1 MPDYALFALSICGLK
16 SQEPESLPVEIVRYK
31 ESWGWVV
38 SGAYGFRLP
47 GPKNF
52 EFVLWGV
59 GNGLEC

>member
-1 MPDYALFALSICGLK
+1 MRFLHCRFAAKNPKMPV
-16 SQEPESLPVEIVRYK
+16 SLPVEIVRYK

-59 GNGLEC
+59 GNGLEF